1 MEATYGARV
10 VGVVTVVVV
19 MIIVGGRACGA
30 SYEGAKKSAEFNR
43 REENECRKEIEM

>member
-10 VGVVTVVVV
+10 VGVVTVVIV

-30 SYEGAKKSAEFNR
+30 SCEGANKGAEFNR
-43 REENECRKEIEM
+43 HAEKTNVAKK